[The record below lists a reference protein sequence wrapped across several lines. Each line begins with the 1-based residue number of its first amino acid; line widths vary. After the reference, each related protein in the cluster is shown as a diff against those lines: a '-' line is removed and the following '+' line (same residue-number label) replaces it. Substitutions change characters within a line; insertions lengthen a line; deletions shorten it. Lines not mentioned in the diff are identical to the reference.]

1 MPTTSALRA
10 AAAATTATLA
20 LTLAPTST
28 AAAPREVSSVSAA
41 PSSQVSTSQ
50 GSTSQGSTSRGAN
63 DQVWGRKSNGKK
75 KRTHRPRSWS
85 RLTTYRRAV
94 LEGCRPP
101 KSHGFRR
108 IVLRLR
114 NAHDK
119 RLRRAEVS
127 FKDRAYSLPW
137 NGGARSPWV
146 RPGRA
151 TPLARVS
158 TTGRLVTQRVRV
170 RLRTPHDAS
179 PVRSLRWT
187 QIPPCERSRRR

>member
-1 MPTTSALRA
+1 MSTGRA
-10 AAAATTATLA
+10 A
-20 LTLAPTST
+20 S
-28 AAAPREVSSVSAA
+28 
-41 PSSQVSTSQ
+41 
-50 GSTSQGSTSRGAN
+50 
-63 DQVWGRKSNGKK
+63 DQAWARKSSGKK

-101 KSHGFRR
+101 RDDGFRR

-114 NAHDK
+114 NAHGK

-137 NGGARSPWV
+137 NGGTRTPWV

-151 TPLARVS
+151 APLARVS

-170 RLRTPHDAS
+170 RLRTRKDVS

-187 QIPPCERSRRR
+187 EIPPCERSRRR